1 MATKLTGKRSFY
13 WDNIKG
19 ILIVL
24 VVFAHI
30 LYQLQHISNTVN
42 YLVDSI
48 YLFHMPAFIFVS
60 GYFGKS
66 KNSRSFASVMK
77 WVFLYFIF
85 NSIMGFIYGFSSLL
99 QPLYSCWYLLSLIVW
114 RISAPYLAKFRF
126 IVPIA
131 FVSALLVGFFPT
143 IDNTLALSRTIAFY
157 PFYLLGYLCQEK
169 QIDRLLQIS
178 NFRRIFIGIYTF
190 IILSVISAVCCQ
202 YFGYTDSALTMGAY
216 SSGIKSLLGR
226 AVMFLIATLS
236 ITALCFL
243 SPNRKIPLLSTFGKN
258 SLWIFLLHR
267 PITLIVSRFLN
278 RLKDYSWA
286 VILISAIVTVLIGLL
301 FGNDVVS
308 RYLNS
313 FAQSGT
319 EIFLRKNP
327 KKFTP
332 AKAISLLIILC
343 FLILPFTDT
352 STSLYYH
359 AREYIADK
367 VQPDTDTNKKT
378 AEVSAVETGS
388 NEEDDA
394 IFRIMDS
401 KQREKFDNAFRIT
414 FAGDLILLEDQV
426 KRGYIG
432 NNSYD
437 YSEVFAYAQKY
448 IWSAD
453 LAIGVFEGPM
463 AGAKAGYSVSNFDD
477 GKKLFLNFPDE
488 FATAVKEA
496 GFDLVTTANNH
507 LLDKGVSGAKR
518 TLDIL
523 DKAELPHIGSYR
535 SAKEK
540 AKEHIKLLQY
550 DGLKIAV
557 LSYTYG
563 SNYYDTAELTDGEL
577 SYLTSVADG
586 VSGKS
591 FEVMKENVKKDFSE
605 AKKMKPDLILVLP
618 HMGTQFSNEPDETQK
633 VWFSYFKELGA
644 DIILGDHAHAV
655 QPIEIETKG
664 EKNIFTAYC
673 PGNFANIYREHQGDS
688 SMLIDVYI
696 SRTGKKIVGG
706 SIVPLYTQ
714 SPINGNYR
722 ALPIYDILT
731 DSRLKKQL
739 STDDLARVEEAHHL
753 ITETVFGHSIDMYSI
768 AERYYF
774 DAKGFLRQKVTGL
787 EMTDEMRN
795 STLAKAIANA
805 SSVCFLGDSLTEGT
819 KNGGVAW
826 YEPLEE
832 HFSDTEFQNFSKGGC
847 TVSYLRQ
854 NIEKIPHAD
863 LYVVAVGTNDVRY
876 RDEKYCAMS
885 AKDFAEEIDKLRIGL
900 VQKNPD
906 AKFVFIAPWY
916 STDGDKVSK
925 LSYEEKYKLN
935 NEYAEVLRDYCEEN
949 FVGYIDANKYL
960 RTILTRYPQKNYLT
974 DYIHPNGK
982 EGVILYSR
990 AVLKAGI

>member
-1 MATKLTGKRSFY
+1 M
-13 WDNIKG
+13 
-19 ILIVL
+19 

-30 LYQLQHISNTVN
+30 LYQLQHISSTVN
-42 YLVDSI
+42 YIVDSI
-48 YLFHMPAFIFVS
+48 YLFHMPAFVFVS

-66 KNSRSFASVMK
+66 ENSRSFASVMK

-85 NSIMGFIYGFSSLL
+85 NSMMGFIYGFSSLL

-126 IVPIA
+126 IIPITFA
-131 FVSALLVGFFPT
+131 TALLVGFFPT

-169 QIDRLLQIS
+169 HIDRLLQIR
-178 NFRRIFIGIYTF
+178 NFRRIFMGVYAF
-190 IILSVISAVCCQ
+190 IILSVISAVCCR
-202 YFGYTDSALTMGAY
+202 YFDYEDSALTMGAY
-216 SSGIKSLLGR
+216 SSGIRPFFGR
-226 AVMFLIATLS
+226 AVMYLIAIFS
-236 ITALCFL
+236 ITALCFV

-267 PITLIVSRFLN
+267 PITLIVSGFLH
-278 RLKDYSWA
+278 RLRDYSWL
-286 VILISAIVTVLIGLL
+286 VILLSAIVTVLLCLL
-301 FGNDVVS
+301 FGNDVIS

-319 EIFLRKNP
+319 EIFLRKNLR
-327 KKFTP
+327 KFTV
-332 AKAISLLIILC
+332 AKAVSLLIILC

-352 STSLYYH
+352 SISLYNH
-359 AREYIADK
+359 AQQYIEHK
-367 VQPDTDTNKKT
+367 IQPDENSDENTSDIPT
-378 AEVSAVETGS
+378 VETVS
-388 NEEDDA
+388 NDEEDT

-437 YSEVFAYAQKY
+437 FTEMFAYTQKY

-477 GKKLFLNFPDE
+477 GKELFLNFPDE

-507 LLDKGVSGAKR
+507 LLDKGISGAKR

-523 DKAELPHIGSYR
+523 DKVELPHIGSYR

-563 SNYYDTAELTDGEL
+563 SNNYDTAELTDGKL

-586 VSGKS
+586 VSGKA
-591 FEVMKENVKKDFSE
+591 FETMKENVRNDFSE
-605 AKKMKPDLILVLP
+605 VKKMKPDLILVLP
-618 HMGTQFSNEPDETQK
+618 HMGTQFSNEPDKVQE

-664 EKNIFTAYC
+664 DKNIFTAYC
-673 PGNFANIYREHQGDS
+673 PGNFANLYRENQGDS

-696 SRTGKKIVGG
+696 SRTSKKIIGG

-714 SPINGNYR
+714 SCINGNYR

-731 DSRLKKQL
+731 DSRLKNQL
-739 STDDLARVEEAHHL
+739 STDDLARAEETHY
-753 ITETVFGHSIDMYSI
+753 TVTKTVFGHSIDMYSVT
-768 AERYYF
+768 ERYYF
-774 DAKGFLRQKVTGL
+774 DTEGFLRQKVTGL

-795 STLAKAIANA
+795 STLATAIANA

-819 KNGGVAW
+819 KNGGIAW

-832 HFSDTEFQNFSKGGC
+832 HFGNTEFQNFSKGGC
-847 TVSYLRQ
+847 TVAYLNQ
-854 NIEKIPHAD
+854 NIDKIPHAD
-863 LYVVAVGTNDVRY
+863 LYVIAVGTNDVRY
-876 RDEKYCAMS
+876 RDEKYCAMTS
-885 AKDFAEEIDKLRIGL
+885 EDFIQEMDKLKIGL
-900 VQKNPD
+900 SQKNIN
-906 AKFVFIAPWY
+906 AKFIFIAPWY
-916 STDGDKVSK
+916 STDGDVVSK
-925 LSYEEKYKLN
+925 LSYQEKYKLN
-935 NEYAEVLRDYCEEN
+935 NEYAEALQDYCEAN
-949 FVGYIDANKYL
+949 NVSYINANPYL
-960 RTILTRYPQKNYLT
+960 QTILTRYPQRNYLI
-974 DYIHPNGK
+974 DYIHPNGR
-982 EGVILYSR
+982 EGVIMYSR
-990 AVLKAGI
+990 AVLKSGM